1 MTRMS
6 AQAAREAVFL
16 RIYWGY
22 GVLNLDAMIED
33 ELLIFASISPVSR
46 VVAALWP
53 DRRFTDEVGM
63 VVVCLQQYATLSA
76 RAQDARR
83 EGAILAAQ
91 HLEDDADE
99 IYSRLPAWVQW

>member
-6 AQAAREAVFL
+6 EQLARETAFL
-16 RIYWGY
+16 RAYLGY
-22 GVLNLDAMIED
+22 GALNLDAMIGD
-33 ELLIFASISPVSR
+33 EPLIFAGISPASR
-46 VVAALWP
+46 VAEALWP

-63 VVVCLQQYATLSA
+63 TVVRLQQYATLSA
-76 RAQDARR
+76 RAQGARR

-99 IYSRLPAWVQW
+99 IYTRLPAWARW